1 METMGD
7 IPFHGTG
14 LNKTLYKSV
23 TPPRVNFNLQS
34 ICKCDDFQDG
44 IRPLGAPSVFNVH
57 IYMGHYFDDYYTQP
71 KVPRSLEM
79 Q

>member
-1 METMGD
+1 METMVD

-23 TPPRVNFNLQS
+23 TPPRVNFNLQD

-44 IRPLGAPSVFNVH
+44 SRPLDVCPIFTNLSKRQFAYVITGLSRN
-57 IYMGHYFDDYYTQP
+57 Y
-71 KVPRSLEM
+71 L
-79 Q
+79 